1 MEQFKINAI
10 AHLILDHI
18 SGIRDYFE
26 AAIGTTN
33 NQDMEIN
40 MFHAIDD
47 FASEIY
53 LIIETYK
60 SLDNWQEYR
69 KKLRIPLSMDRQ
81 FYPVIDNGID
91 IVERLRIS
99 KQNEQIHTEVLKKL
113 KSHPLFGRWSQI
125 RSLKRELDLFNKY
138 HLF

>member
-10 AHLILDHI
+10 AHLILDHL

-33 NQDMEIN
+33 DAKMEIN

-47 FASEIY
+47 CASEIH

-60 SLDNWQEYR
+60 NLDNWQEYR
-69 KKLRIPLSMDRQ
+69 KKLRIPLSIDRK
-81 FYPVIDNGID
+81 FHPVIYNGID
-91 IVERLRIS
+91 IEERVRIS
-99 KQNEQIHTEVLKKL
+99 KQNEQIHTQVLKKL
-113 KSHPLFGRWSQI
+113 KCDPLGRWSQI

-138 HLF
+138 HLI

>member
-10 AHLILDHI
+10 AHLILDHL

-47 FASEIY
+47 FAAEIY
-53 LIIETYK
+53 VIIERYK
-60 SLDNWQEYR
+60 NLDNWQEYR
-69 KKLRIPLSMDRQ
+69 KKLRTPLSMDRK
-81 FYPVIDNGID
+81 FHPVIYNGID
-91 IVERLRIS
+91 IEELLRIS

-113 KSHPLFGRWSQI
+113 KSHNLLGRWSQI
-125 RSLKRELDLFNKY
+125 RSLTRELNLFNKY
-138 HLF
+138 HII

>member
-10 AHLILDHI
+10 AHLILDHL

-26 AAIGTTN
+26 ATIGTTN

-53 LIIETYK
+53 LIVELYK
-60 SLDNWQEYR
+60 NLDNWQEYR

-81 FYPVIDNGID
+81 FHPVIYIGNDE
-91 IVERLRIS
+91 VERRRIS
-99 KQNEQIHTEVLKKL
+99 SQNEQIHTEVLKKL
-113 KSHPLFGRWSQI
+113 KLDPLLVRWSQI
-125 RSLKRELDLFNKY
+125 CTLKRELDLFNKY
-138 HLF
+138 HLV

>member
-10 AHLILDHI
+10 AHLILDHL
-18 SGIRDYFE
+18 SGIRYYFE

-47 FASEIY
+47 LAAEIY
-53 LIIETYK
+53 VIIETYK
-60 SLDNWQEYR
+60 NLDNWQEYR
-69 KKLRIPLSMDRQ
+69 KKLRIPLSMDRK
-81 FYPVIDNGID
+81 FHPIIYNGID

-99 KQNEQIHTEVLKKL
+99 KQNEQINTEVLNKL

-125 RSLKRELDLFNKY
+125 HSLRRELDLFNKY
-138 HLF
+138 HII

>member
-10 AHLILDHI
+10 AHLILDHL

-47 FASEIY
+47 FAAEIY
-53 LIIETYK
+53 VIIEKYK
-60 SLDNWQEYR
+60 NLDNWQEYR
-69 KKLRIPLSMDRQ
+69 KKLRTPLSMDRK
-81 FYPVIDNGID
+81 FHPVIYNGID
-91 IVERLRIS
+91 IEELLRIS

-113 KSHPLFGRWSQI
+113 KSYQLFGRWSQI
-125 RSLKRELDLFNKY
+125 RSLTRELNLFNKY
-138 HLF
+138 HII

>member
-10 AHLILDHI
+10 AHLILDHL
-18 SGIRDYFE
+18 SGIHDYFE

-33 NQDMEIN
+33 DAEMEIN

-47 FASEIY
+47 LAAEIFG
-53 LIIETYK
+53 IIEKYK
-60 SLDNWQEYR
+60 DVDDWQEYR
-69 KKLRIPLSMDRQ
+69 KKLGIPLSMDRK
-81 FYPVIDNGID
+81 FHPVIYNGID
-91 IVERLRIS
+91 IEELLRIS

-113 KSHPLFGRWSQI
+113 KSHQLFGRWSQI

-138 HLF
+138 HII